1 MKGCPLYNG
10 QNLVFTGPAY
20 SKPYGI
26 IQNGGLRRKT
36 RKTSKTR
43 KTRTNKRRTNKISR
57 KRRNTHTKKR
67 YNR

>member
-26 IQNGGLRRKT
+26 IQNGGLRRKI
-36 RKTSKTR
+36 RKTSNTR
-43 KTRTNKRRTNKISR
+43 KTNKRRTNKISR
-57 KRRNTHTKKR
+57 KKRNTHTKKR